1 MNMFNYYITTHFIT
15 NNKDYN
21 SCRNSHLVYQTYP
34 YFLIVLIPIFIYQ
47 KKKKKNEHVYY
58 VYFLLI
64 SSYGKNY
71 TSRRAEF
78 KYWIN
83 KTNYKSLSKLIDKY

>member
-34 YFLIVLIPIFIYQ
+34 YFLIVLIPIFIYP
-47 KKKKKNEHVYY
+47 KKKNEHVYY

-78 KYWIN
+78 KY
-83 KTNYKSLSKLIDKY
+83 

>member
-1 MNMFNYYITTHFIT
+1 MNRFNYYITTHFIT

-34 YFLIVLIPIFIYQ
+34 YFLIVLIPIFIYP
-47 KKKKKNEHVYY
+47 KKKKNEHVYY

-78 KYWIN
+78 KY
-83 KTNYKSLSKLIDKY
+83 